1 MRSDCKSERT
11 KTSIYYVSDNANT
24 YPFPFLLISPI
35 IIINIFII
43 FTANFQAMRRNL
55 IFIFILL
62 ITSLLGFSQN
72 PTQDSIVPKK
82 PTPKPT
88 KPIDS
93 TFVTYNAY
101 PFDSIFLNASKVIDT
116 LTFHA
121 SDHEV
126 LERERT
132 IYSTLSNTGLAHKS
146 MIFNHLHQVGFD
158 MTLPAFSAYM
168 QNESNI
174 VSYQSVLPYSEIR
187 YVMTTG
193 DKEQHLNV
201 KFGRQFTH
209 NLFISFAFN
218 SDFSPGVFK
227 NNRTLNN
234 YFWVNA
240 HYLTDSKRYGVM
252 AYYYRNKLEMGE
264 NGGIV
269 RDEDYSSHTES
280 DNSVINVNLSTATN
294 FVVSSGI
301 GFEHYFNLLPQN
313 GKAKTPKKK
322 KKGST
327 PILEKSNDTITE
339 NLLTVDSTLFIND
352 STLFINDSTSFI
364 NDSTAF
370 SNDSIPIII
379 DSIPSIIDSIPNI
392 NDSIAIDSIPSLM
405 DSISIHDEIEVD
417 SLDMEKPMD
426 SLLTGTSD
434 TLDIVPKTK
443 ARKFTLGRICHSFSY
458 LNNKL
463 YYNESSPSVAFYQSF
478 DTLLNTSKTT
488 DTTLVRAIRNT
499 VRWNSLGY
507 QKYNDDIPFFLYAG
521 LTHGFYSVKH
531 FDYIEGETVL
541 SRNYQQLS
549 VNGGIII
556 NLFKSTRITGH
567 ADLITLGYQIGD
579 FDIKGQWKQFLGTS
593 NKNFGYATFDAE
605 IKRQSANWFEEKYT
619 SNHFRWENDFKAAT
633 YLTFNLK
640 YNYKSYCIGVKQTS
654 IANLIYF
661 GTDARPTQFEGLF
674 SIREAYLSF
683 YQKLWRFEFEGFV
696 SMQKSSNEEIMHLP
710 LLLGQ
715 LKIGYAQSVFHKA
728 ATLYPSITVRYFT
741 KYYADAYMP
750 ATRTFY
756 LQNEVQIGNFPFIDL
771 AIALKVKKAH
781 IYFSYSNMFLLSGN
795 YNSFI
800 APHYPMRDSRIFIGI
815 NWRLFN

>member
-1 MRSDCKSERT
+1 LFF
-11 KTSIYYVSDNANT
+11 SI
-24 YPFPFLLISPI
+24 
-35 IIINIFII
+35 
-43 FTANFQAMRRNL
+43 
-55 IFIFILL
+55 
-62 ITSLLGFSQN
+62 LGFSQN
-72 PTQDSIVPKK
+72 PNQDSIVPKK
-82 PTPKPT
+82 PVVRPT
-88 KPIDS
+88 LPIDS

-126 LERERT
+126 LEHERT

-146 MIFNHLHQVGFD
+146 MRFNHLHQVGFD

-227 NNRTLNN
+227 NNKTLNN

-322 KKGST
+322 KKEST
-327 PILEKSNDTITE
+327 PILEKVNDTVTE
-339 NLLTVDSTLFIND
+339 NLLSDDSTLFIND
-352 STLFINDSTSFI
+352 STVFNR
-364 NDSTAF
+364 
-370 SNDSIPIII
+370 DSIPFVN

-392 NDSIAIDSIPSLM
+392 NDSIAIDSTLSPM
-405 DSISIHDEIEVD
+405 DSISIHNKIQV
-417 SLDMEKPMD
+417 D
-426 SLLTGTSD
+426 SLLTDTSD
-434 TLDIVPKTK
+434 TLDIALKTK
-443 ARKFTLGRICHSFSY
+443 VRKFTLGRICHSFSY

-463 YYNESSPSVAFYQSF
+463 YYNESSPSVAFYQPY
-478 DTLLNTSKTT
+478 DTLLNKTKTT
-488 DTTLVRAIRNT
+488 DSTFVRAIRNSLK
-499 VRWNSLGY
+499 WNSLGY
-507 QKYNDDIPFFLYAG
+507 QKYNDDIPFYLYAG
-521 LTHGFYSVKH
+521 LTHGFYAVKH
-531 FDYIEGETVL
+531 FDYLEGETVL
-541 SRNYQQLS
+541 SRNYNQLS

-593 NKNFGYATFDAE
+593 NKNFGFATFDVE
-605 IKRQSANWFEEKYT
+605 LKRQSANWFEEKYT

-633 YLTFNLK
+633 YLTLNLK
-640 YNYKSYCIGVKQTS
+640 YNYKSYCIGVKQTT

-683 YQKLWRFEFEGFV
+683 YQKLWRFELEGFA
-696 SMQKSSNEEIMHLP
+696 SLQKSSNEEVMHLP

-715 LKIGYAQSVFHKA
+715 VKIGYAQPVFHKA
-728 ATLYPSITVRYFT
+728 ATLYPSLTVRYFT

-781 IYFSYSNMFLLSGN
+781 IYFAYSNMFLLTGN

-800 APHYPMRDSRIFIGI
+800 APHYPMRDSRIFIGV